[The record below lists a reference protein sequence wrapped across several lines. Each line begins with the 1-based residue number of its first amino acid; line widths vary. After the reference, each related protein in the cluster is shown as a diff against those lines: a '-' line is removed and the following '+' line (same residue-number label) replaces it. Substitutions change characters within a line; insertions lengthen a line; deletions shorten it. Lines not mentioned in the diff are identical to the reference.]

1 MPSAHQQATPQG
13 SIWHSPAA
21 TGRRRSM
28 LPTGNLC
35 SKASTAPGTP
45 ANLLQRLAASTQQD
59 EDTYLLQK
67 RYVYSLLS
75 SLLCVAGS
83 CLVFTW
89 FPFCMQLTISDGPDA
104 GNTAPAESARQMT
117 KSAEKSRQPASL
129 FGYSESV
136 HTRPNARHLACD
148 LEHTKQPNFILW
160 QQKRSAAVM
169 RQCCRL

>member
-1 MPSAHQQATPQG
+1 MICASFLIALMPSAHQQATPQG

-89 FPFCMQLTISDGPDA
+89 FAVDNQRRPRCWQHCTSRKCQTNDKVGREKP
-104 GNTAPAESARQMT
+104 SAC
-117 KSAEKSRQPASL
+117 QPIWLQRVCAHQTQCKASC
-129 FGYSESV
+129 V
-136 HTRPNARHLACD
+136 
-148 LEHTKQPNFILW
+148 
-160 QQKRSAAVM
+160 
-169 RQCCRL
+169 